1 MDRIYAIGDIH
12 GCIDKLKEL
21 TEKIDI
27 DFEHDLLI
35 FIGDYIDRG
44 PSSYEVVEYLINLKK
59 EHPNIIFL
67 RGNHEDML
75 MQFLSGADRY
85 TYLINGGQKTLESYL
100 EIVTSSDIDPI
111 PHDHFNFFNSLLNYY
126 ETDDYIFVHAGLMP
140 GIPLESQKMDDLL
153 WIRDKFIFSD
163 YDFDKK
169 VIFGHTPFLSP
180 MVQPNKIGIDTGAV
194 YGRTL
199 TCVRL
204 PDLKFFHA

>member
-12 GCIDKLKEL
+12 GCIDKLTEL
-21 TEKIDI
+21 MEKIDI

-44 PSSYEVVEYLINLKK
+44 PNSYEVVKYLINLKK

-111 PHDHFNFFNSLLNYY
+111 PPDHFNFFNSLLNYY
-126 ETDDYIFVHAGLMP
+126 ETDDYIFVHAGLRP
-140 GIPLESQKMDDLL
+140 GIPLASQKTEDLL
-153 WIRDKFIFSD
+153 WIREKFIFSN

-169 VIFGHTPFLSP
+169 IIFGHTPFLSP